1 MKSVLNRISTN
12 TRFSKPVLVSA
23 VAVGISAVV
32 IGFGVTTVVQ
42 SLLQP
47 SIAPEDAD
55 PLKALA
61 ADSLK
66 LLETSRKRFEG
77 RSMYTLPPMPP
88 RKTRVVEA
96 TKPIEPPKVDLGPPP
111 PPATYTGPA
120 PTSAVGKFVF
130 FASLGEDNK
139 IIKVGETKSGITV
152 IAVEPPYSVKLGYL
166 RGEYTVPLWAKAEER
181 LTKGE
186 LAPSRVGGVQSVAS
200 ASGSAGA
207 TAGLGSGGTTGGTAG
222 SANPITTPGQ
232 AARPMPRRS
241 PTSNPLTE
249 PPGDQPGGDVPSGP
263 GPEGEPQQLPSAAML
278 PQRIPAPGSGTSTP
292 GQDFVDRETL
302 PQRLQDDEIAGMTT
316 ERARAALQAIDAT
329 DSLQVDDHSRARLD
343 HERALLRA
351 RLGRRP

>member
-96 TKPIEPPKVDLGPPP
+96 TKP
-111 PPATYTGPA
+111 
-120 PTSAVGKFVF
+120 
-130 FASLGEDNK
+130 
-139 IIKVGETKSGITV
+139 
-152 IAVEPPYSVKLGYL
+152 
-166 RGEYTVPLWAKAEER
+166 
-181 LTKGE
+181 
-186 LAPSRVGGVQSVAS
+186 
-200 ASGSAGA
+200 
-207 TAGLGSGGTTGGTAG
+207 
-222 SANPITTPGQ
+222 
-232 AARPMPRRS
+232 
-241 PTSNPLTE
+241 
-249 PPGDQPGGDVPSGP
+249 PSG
-263 GPEGEPQQLPSAAML
+263 
-278 PQRIPAPGSGTSTP
+278 
-292 GQDFVDRETL
+292 
-302 PQRLQDDEIAGMTT
+302 
-316 ERARAALQAIDAT
+316 
-329 DSLQVDDHSRARLD
+329 
-343 HERALLRA
+343 
-351 RLGRRP
+351 